1 MNNRRKLRNFLIN
14 PAFQLK
20 YAFWLS
26 ASGLTLVSMNA
37 ALFYL
42 YTRENYSTLV
52 ELSPM
57 TDDVRRLLQTELR
70 LIILQLSALS
80 LAFVILMTLL
90 GIVISHRAAGP
101 LFHFNRIF
109 REIAEGNRQAR
120 VRLRPGDD
128 FQDVAASFNR
138 MMDSLEAGSARN
150 EGARH

>member
-1 MNNRRKLRNFLIN
+1 MKNRRKLRNFLIN

-37 ALFYL
+37 ALFYI

-57 TDDVRRLLQTELR
+57 TDDVRRLLQAELH

-109 REIAEGNRQAR
+109 REITEGNRQAR

-138 MMDSLEAGSARN
+138 MMDSLETGSARS
-150 EGARH
+150 ESPRP